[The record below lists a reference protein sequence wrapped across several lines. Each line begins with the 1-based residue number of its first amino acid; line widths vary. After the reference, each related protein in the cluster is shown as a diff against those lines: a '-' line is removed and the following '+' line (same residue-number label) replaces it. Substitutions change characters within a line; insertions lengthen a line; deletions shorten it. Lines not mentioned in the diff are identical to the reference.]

1 MSGFLGFGG
10 YLPGDK
16 AARKTEIKLR
26 CFGEGGVG
34 LCPALHLSLSISVTL
49 CLPLISL
56 LTHSP
61 HPLLLENEIRNDL
74 RSCLYPSP
82 PLSAPQTLPP
92 SLPFVSPLSPSSPV
106 LFLPLLA
113 VLEECVRAAQKN
125 KSLTGGGGGGGRERE
140 RGLQSCVR

>member
-34 LCPALHLSLSISVTL
+34 LCSALHLSLSISVTL

-61 HPLLLENEIRNDL
+61 HPLLLDNEIKNDL
-74 RSCLYPSP
+74 RSCLCAPPPSA
-82 PLSAPQTLPP
+82 LQTLPP
-92 SLPFVSPLSPSSPV
+92 SLSFVSPPSPSSPV